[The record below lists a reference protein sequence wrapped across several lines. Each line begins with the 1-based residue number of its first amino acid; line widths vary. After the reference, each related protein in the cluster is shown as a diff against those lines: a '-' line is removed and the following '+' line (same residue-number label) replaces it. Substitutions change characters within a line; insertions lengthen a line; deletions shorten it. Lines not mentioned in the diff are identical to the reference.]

1 MMAKTHEYLFKILL
15 VGDSDV
21 GKTQIL
27 YRFTECP
34 SSSTFIHYVA
44 KKGKYTHAESS
55 LNVPYFTS

>member
-1 MMAKTHEYLFKILL
+1 MAKTYDYLFKILL

-44 KKGKYTHAESS
+44 KKGKYTHAE
-55 LNVPYFTS
+55 